1 MRLTRKSTQAT
12 LFGEF
17 VPTFPKV
24 RTSRGYL
31 LDWNR
36 NRIVRQILEESRL
49 VEVFYGYEGADEET
63 AKDIARRVERKIQ
76 MLGLQSLSGPLI
88 REIVNM
94 TLLERGLTSYRNV
107 CTRVGT
113 PVFDAHLIDVGRGFE
128 AHDNAN
134 LQENAE
140 TSHKKKADKISKE
153 QYLLQLPP
161 ELADHH
167 LRGDLHIHDLEYF
180 GTRPF
185 CIDGSTVVPLR
196 MENRIRS
203 TLLAELPIDGDA
215 WIPQDLCALTPGGW
229 RRVAKVTRRRV
240 NPGEMFRI
248 RTSGGRSLL
257 VTGEHRIPVRTDEGM
272 TIRRADEVRPGD
284 ALYRISP
291 TSAVRGETI
300 ESIDLVRELFAS
312 VPTELLENVYVR
324 GAEEIFAG
332 VVQSGRAA
340 SYAEISRELG
350 IEHRK
355 QWYTRGIMPVA
366 LFNAFCNR
374 YGIEDYAG
382 VTIGAAGSEHELPAL
397 LTLTPELVRL
407 LGFFVSEGNYN
418 AVPAVG
424 QYNLAIT
431 ENRQASAIG
440 AAACTALNTYATIA
454 GGAPDTTTIYG
465 IEVERNRALQ
475 VYFGGK
481 VPYLLFRY
489 VFAIPEGAAGKR
501 LPWIVYHLDDV
512 LLHEFLSALFT
523 GDGSAYYRPEKS
535 DCIVNYT
542 TASPALRQELSLLL
556 TTLGMTPHI
565 VELYGDDGERRTLYR
580 LQLNG
585 RRNIEAFARYATF
598 LDERQ
603 NHIDG
608 FLSAV
613 KERAAGEREE
623 AVVEVS
629 MAEPTGAY
637 VYDLFLD
644 GDGSEE
650 SHTFYSSDGLL
661 IHNCQDWDLRY
672 FFYYGLMPD
681 GNGTKAS
688 VAGPAKRAEVAVLH
702 AVKALGSA
710 QTNFAGGQGYYNFL
724 TFMAPFL
731 EGMDYEEI
739 KQLMQMFVYEM
750 TQMMVARGGQ
760 VVFSSVQ
767 LSPGVPTLWRDKP
780 CVYRGKV
787 WNGEQA
793 PLRTYGEFEREV
805 RLLFK
810 ALMEVML
817 EGDYWGKPFSFPKPE
832 ISIEPDFLN
841 EDEEFNREHPDLPT
855 YQDLYLMTF
864 ELASKYG
871 TPYYDNQIPPY
882 RGAGEGISC
891 YQCLAGDELVPIVD
905 SNGRTR
911 IQEIEDLFKDMPEEN
926 RQTDLYGTEFAP
938 LDAKTLSVDIVGM
951 TASLRPFRG
960 VMRKKHSGEVLRIT
974 LESGRRITVTPDHP
988 VFTLAAGR
996 FTKTS
1001 ARRLSTGDYLPV
1013 VKTAE
1018 FGSNPVRELDTAE
1031 ALRAAGHAGE
1041 IVLRDGEVNIRNAKN
1056 RGLSEMLPV
1065 TQDFVRFLG
1074 YYLAEGCS
1082 DTSGRRYTVR
1092 LSFGKHEEDLIK
1104 DAAACI
1110 KGFLGYE
1117 PLISEEAT
1125 AVNVT
1130 VNSKLLYLLLDAISC
1145 GKCAAEKNVPDLLF
1159 DVDRELVGTYL
1170 DAAFRG
1176 DGNISVQAGQQGS
1189 YIHRARSIRIKL
1201 VSRNAVQKL
1210 VWLAQRIGVQM
1221 NYVEQET
1228 TVTHPQTGKPY
1239 ALTAYTCTITAQD
1252 QIRRFS
1258 QKTGYGTTAIT
1269 GSSRQTGGIFTRLPI
1284 EASGLQYT
1292 GLVYASQY
1300 ASSGHHSAQVSL
1312 IRPEAQTGNVER
1324 LINGDIHPV
1333 RIRSIE
1339 RLPYD
1344 GYVYDLVDVA
1354 DTHTFTNALG
1364 IVTGNCCAYQFSS
1377 LADEDDEFEDKLY
1390 FREGKHFSM
1399 GSWQVMSINCPR
1411 AAYKAEGDQERL
1423 FAELKS
1429 FMDIAVDLYR
1439 IKRRWMS
1446 LIRTNGRMPFAM
1458 QRPKDPN
1465 TGERGTVGVDLEGL
1479 VYTIGVVGVNEMVQH
1494 FTGHQLHESKE
1505 AFRLAVRAMTEL
1517 EMYARELSKKHNM
1530 TIALARTPAETTG
1543 QRFAVA
1549 DLLDE
1554 RFREHALKV
1563 IKGDAEQALDMLG
1576 TTLDLPIYY
1585 TNGTHVAPGAPV
1597 PLTKRIE
1604 IEHIFFP
1611 IVDGGNIFHVWLG
1624 EARPDPR
1631 GLMEMAMN
1639 LCRTTQIG
1647 YFAFTRDLTVSLKE
1661 YREYKPVRQDR
1672 GTGAGLSPVADRADA

>member
-1 MRLTRKSTQAT
+1 MRLSRKSTQTT

-31 LDWNR
+31 LDWDR
-36 NRIVRQILEESRL
+36 NRIIRQIVEETRL
-49 VEVFYGYEGADEET
+49 VEVFYGYKGADEET
-63 AKDIARRVERKIQ
+63 AKEIARLVEKKIQ

-94 TLLERGLTSYRNV
+94 TLLERGLIPYRNV

-161 ELADHH
+161 DLADHH

-185 CIDGSTVVPLR
+185 CIDGSTVIPVR
-196 MENRIRS
+196 MEGRTRSIRPD
-203 TLLAELPIDGDA
+203 ELPIDGDE
-215 WIPQDLCALTPGGW
+215 WRPDDLSVLTPKGW
-229 RRVAKVTRRRV
+229 RRVTKVTRRRV
-240 NPGEMFRI
+240 NPGEMLRI
-248 RTSGGRSLL
+248 RTSGGRSLM
-257 VTGEHRIPVRTDEGM
+257 VTGEHRIPVQTAEGM
-272 TIRRADEVRPGD
+272 TIRRADELRTGD
-284 ALYRISP
+284 TLYRISA
-291 TSAVRGETI
+291 TDALRGETI
-300 ESIDLVRELFAS
+300 EAIDLVRELPVS
-312 VPTELLENVYVR
+312 VPAHLLENVYVR
-324 GAEEIFAG
+324 GAQEIFADTIR
-332 VVQSGRAA
+332 SGQAA
-340 SYAEISRELG
+340 SYAAISRVLG
-350 IEHRK
+350 VEHRK
-355 QWYTRGIMPVA
+355 QWYTRGIMPIA
-366 LFNAFCNR
+366 LFSTFCSR
-374 YGIEDYAG
+374 YGVEDYAG
-382 VTIGAAGSEHELPAL
+382 VTIGVTGSEHELPAL
-397 LTLTPELVRL
+397 LALTPELIRL

-418 AVPAVG
+418 VAPEVG

-431 ENRQASAIG
+431 ENNQAPAIQ
-440 AAACTALNTYATIA
+440 AAACAVLNTYATIT
-454 GGAPDTTTIYG
+454 GGTPDTTTIYG
-465 IEVERNRALQ
+465 VEAERNRALQ

-481 VPYLLFRY
+481 AGYLLFRY
-489 VFAIPEGAAGKR
+489 VFGIPERAVEKR
-501 LPWIVYHLDDV
+501 LPWIVYHLNDV

-523 GDGSAYYRPEKS
+523 AGGSVYYRPEKS

-542 TASPALRQELSLLL
+542 TASPTLRQELSLLL
-556 TTLGMTPHI
+556 TALGMKPHI
-565 VELYGDDGERRTLYR
+565 VELYADNEDRGTLYR
-580 LQLNG
+580 LQING
-585 RRNIEAFARYATF
+585 RKNVEAFARYATF
-598 LDERQ
+598 LDSRQ
-603 NHIDG
+603 DHIDG

-613 KERAAGEREE
+613 KGGRTAEREE
-623 AVVEVS
+623 TAVEI
-629 MAEPTGAY
+629 APADPTGAY
-637 VYDLFLD
+637 VYDLFID
-644 GDGSEE
+644 GDGAEE
-650 SHTFYSSDGLL
+650 SHTFFASDGLL

-724 TFMAPFL
+724 TFLAPYF
-731 EGMDYEEI
+731 EGMDYDGI

-767 LSPGVPTLWRDKP
+767 LSPGVPTLWKDKP
-780 CVYRGKV
+780 CVFRGKV
-787 WNGEQA
+787 WDGNQA

-832 ISIEPDFLN
+832 ISIEPDFLT
-841 EDEEFNREHPDLPT
+841 EDEEFNRSHPDLPT
-855 YQDLYLMTF
+855 YRDLYLMTF

-871 TPYYDNQIPPY
+871 TPYYDNQVPAY

-891 YQCLAGDELVPIVD
+891 YQCLAGDELVPVADREGRISVKRIQD
-905 SNGRTR
+905 IFDTAARNGRR
-911 IQEIEDLFKDMPEEN
+911 IDTFGAELAYYDGRTP
-926 RQTDLYGTEFAP
+926 
-938 LDAKTLSVDIVGM
+938 SVDFE
-951 TASLRPFRG
+951 TQEASLRPFHG
-960 VMRKKHSGEVLRIT
+960 VMRRRYSGPLLRIT
-974 LESGRRITVTPDHP
+974 LESGREITVTPDHP
-988 VFTLAAGR
+988 VYVLNGGAFVRDVAGELNVGDSLPVLKAAGFCERPVEEIEVAATLAKAGY
-996 FTKTS
+996 
-1001 ARRLSTGDYLPV
+1001 GDLI
-1013 VKTAE
+1013 
-1018 FGSNPVRELDTAE
+1018 
-1031 ALRAAGHAGE
+1031 RAAGDG
-1041 IVLRDGEVNIRNAKN
+1041 ITLRTSGRISLPRVLPAS
-1056 RGLSEMLPV
+1056 SELA
-1065 TQDFVRFLG
+1065 RLLG
-1074 YYLAEGCS
+1074 YYLAAGRSERS
-1082 DTSGRRYTVR
+1082 ARRYTVR
-1092 LSFGKHEEDLIK
+1092 FTFEKGDAEFATDTVACIRAVLGVEPRVLETASGRAVVISSRLIYLLFAALGCGSADADKSVPDIVFNLDRSLVADYLGAVFSTTGKK
-1104 DAAACI
+1104 DA
-1110 KGFLGYE
+1110 G
-1117 PLISEEAT
+1117 
-1125 AVNVT
+1125 
-1130 VNSKLLYLLLDAISC
+1130 
-1145 GKCAAEKNVPDLLF
+1145 
-1159 DVDRELVGTYL
+1159 R
-1170 DAAFRG
+1170 
-1176 DGNISVQAGQQGS
+1176 Q
-1189 YIHRARSIRIKL
+1189 ARSIRL
-1201 VSRNAVQKL
+1201 SVDSREVAQKL
-1210 VWLAQRIGVQM
+1210 VWLSGRIGVQM
-1221 NYVEQET
+1221 
-1228 TVTHPQTGKPY
+1228 GY
-1239 ALTAYTCTITAQD
+1239 AERDRLFGLPPDSAPHRVYTCRITDND
-1252 QIRRFS
+1252 QMERF
-1258 QKTGYGTTAIT
+1258 QAETGYPPMIARGREIGSPFAQIPETPATAGCT
-1269 GSSRQTGGIFTRLPI
+1269 GLAC
-1284 EASGLQYT
+1284 ASMYT
-1292 GLVYASQY
+1292 GDGVEKVQVTIVIPPL
-1300 ASSGHHSAQVSL
+1300 SGEEE
-1312 IRPEAQTGNVER
+1312 EAVGLLEY
-1324 LINGDIHPV
+1324 GDVHPL

-1339 RLPYD
+1339 PVD
-1344 GYVYDLVDVA
+1344 HEGYVYDLVDVA
-1354 DTHTFTNALG
+1354 GTHTFSNALG

-1377 LADEDDEFEDKLY
+1377 LADEDAEFEDKLY
-1390 FREGKHFSM
+1390 FRDGKHFSM

-1429 FMDIAVDLYR
+1429 LMDTAVDLFR

-1446 LIRTNGRMPFAM
+1446 LIRANGRMPFAM

-1465 TGERGTVGVDLEGL
+1465 TGERGAVAVDVDGL

-1494 FTGHQLHESKE
+1494 FTGYQLHESKE

-1517 EMYARELSKKHNM
+1517 EIYARELSKKNNM

-1554 RFREHALKV
+1554 RFRDDAIRV
-1563 IKGDAEQALDMLG
+1563 VKGDAERALDVLG

-1585 TNGTHVAPGAPV
+1585 TNGTHVNPGAAV

-1604 IEHIFFP
+1604 IEHVFFP
-1611 IVDGGNIFHVWLG
+1611 IVDGGNIFHIWLG

-1661 YREYKPVRQDR
+1661 FREYRPVRSGHAAGQPV
-1672 GTGAGLSPVADRADA
+1672 GTLEVDRADA